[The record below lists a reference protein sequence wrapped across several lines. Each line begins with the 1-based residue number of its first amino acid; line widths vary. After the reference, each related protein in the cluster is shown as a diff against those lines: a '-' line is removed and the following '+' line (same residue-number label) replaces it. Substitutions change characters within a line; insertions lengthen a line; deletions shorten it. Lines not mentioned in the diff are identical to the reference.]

1 MAHDLPPALAAAL
14 RPALPDLAQDI
25 IVAIGRD
32 VPDYARPFE
41 GPFGRALGVGVER
54 ALARFVD
61 GIEDP
66 AAGDGGAREIY
77 VALGRGEK
85 RAGRSL
91 HALLSASRIGARVAW
106 ERFVAAGEAAGHE
119 PRTLYRLASAIF
131 DYIDGISAES
141 VEGFTEERAAAEGE
155 RPRRRPRRARRRGA
169 RARPRPRPRPRLA
182 PGDDVAAEE
191 IRALARLAGWAR
203 PAALAAL
210 VVGD

>member
-54 ALARFVD
+54 PLARCGAALGAGVERGGARCVD

-77 VALGRGEK
+77 VALGPGEM

-91 HALLSASRIGARVAW
+91 DA
-106 ERFVAAGEAAGHE
+106 
-119 PRTLYRLASAIF
+119 
-131 DYIDGISAES
+131 
-141 VEGFTEERAAAEGE
+141 
-155 RPRRRPRRARRRGA
+155 
-169 RARPRPRPRPRLA
+169 
-182 PGDDVAAEE
+182 
-191 IRALARLAGWAR
+191 
-203 PAALAAL
+203 
-210 VVGD
+210 